1 MKISNSESEVGL
13 SDGGDGG
20 AATLVTLTEEADIL
34 KQITYERPIEIN

>member
-13 SDGGDGG
+13 SDGG
-20 AATLVTLTEEADIL
+20 AATLTTLTEEADIL

>member
-13 SDGGDGG
+13 SDGG
-20 AATLVTLTEEADIL
+20 AATLTLTEEADIL